1 MITKIL
7 KVYIPYLYMQ
17 VKYES
22 VTLYIK
28 NKNRGGIYIIVSK
41 GTFCFKGNQNLL
53 NWILNWI
60 LQILLY
66 HCSKQQYSVK
76 F

>member
-7 KVYIPYLYMQ
+7 KVYIPYLYTQM
-17 VKYES
+17 KYES

-41 GTFCFKGNQNLL
+41 GTFRFKGNQNLL
-53 NWILNWI
+53 N
-60 LQILLY
+60 
-66 HCSKQQYSVK
+66 
-76 F
+76 